1 MAEQRPYR
9 VPGATSDARLGR
21 VKRLALISLA
31 GAFVTINWVTTQHA
45 ATVLGHASW
54 LGQPLFHV
62 PKFGVVYAPWAW
74 IVWWSRWYA
83 APQLTPLWTSCA
95 HEALYPMAV
104 VTGIAA
110 GAIAM
115 ARHGW
120 LATASDLHGSAR
132 WATTRDLKAARLV
145 DSGSLIPSR
154 LRNIGVRMHVLQPL
168 ARRAGIYLGVWRLF
182 GRLSHLRDSGPAHVL
197 VFAPTRSGKGVGIV
211 IPTLLTWSHSVM
223 VHDLKGENWALTAG
237 ARKRMGQVCLR
248 FEPASAD
255 DDGARYNPLA
265 EVRLRTP
272 HEIRDVRNIVQMIID
287 PDGKGLPDHWSRE
300 GSAFLTGMI
309 LDHLYKGRD
318 KTLSGLEAR
327 LCDPMQPI
335 DDTVQQIL
343 QAEHDPEGTMEWTDS
358 RGVPT
363 RTHPVIARAMRSVL
377 DKSPNERSGV
387 ISEVKGFL
395 ELYRDPVIAANTAVS
410 DFRITDLMNHQ
421 RPVSLYVVV
430 PLAHKNSLRPLIR
443 LMLSQILHR
452 LTEHLEFRNGRAVTG
467 YRHRL
472 LLMIDEF
479 PSLGRLDM
487 FAESLSLIAGYGIKA
502 CLIAQDT
509 SQIHAAYGHDEAIT
523 SNCDTRVAFTPN
535 RIETARLL
543 SQMAGETTVRHSH
556 RTISSSGE
564 SVSEPEVARPLITPD
579 EAMRLG
585 AHEALIF
592 ASGRPAIRAGKLR
605 YYMEPFFKRLAKIP
619 PPSKSDRVERA
630 SEPDSAAE
638 QRLAETVESETE
650 AAQEPPRRPEPP
662 PVVETRTAK
671 PRDAKCAPAQ
681 QLSFLKF
688 AVENGN
694 GSTDATT
701 TKTDAKERLL

>member
-1 MAEQRPYR
+1 MPEQRPYR
-9 VPGATSDARLGR
+9 VAGSASNASLGR
-21 VKRLALISLA
+21 VKSLALISLA
-31 GAFVTINWVTTQHA
+31 GAFIAINWVTTQHA
-45 ATVLGHASW
+45 ASVLHDASW
-54 LGQPLFHV
+54 LGQPVFHLPRLGPIYPPWLWIAWWV
-62 PKFGVVYAPWAW
+62 HWHGAPAL
-74 IVWWSRWYA
+74 A
-83 APQLTPLWTSCA
+83 PLWKLCA
-95 HEALYPMAV
+95 REALYPMAV
-104 VTGIAA
+104 VAAIAT

-120 LATASDLHGSAR
+120 FANNSDLYGSAR
-132 WATTRDLKAARLV
+132 WATIRDLKAARLI
-145 DSGSLIPSR
+145 DRLSLVPR
-154 LRNIGVRMHVLQPL
+154 PFRRIGVRMHLL
-168 ARRAGIYLGVWRLF
+168 RSRAHRSGIYLGIWR
-182 GRLSHLRDSGPAHVL
+182 RLGGFSYVRDCGPAHVL

-211 IPTLLTWSHSVM
+211 VPTLLTWPHSVL

-237 ARKRMGQVCLR
+237 ARKRMGQICLK
-248 FEPASAD
+248 FAPASAD

-309 LDHLYKGRD
+309 LDQLYTGRD
-318 KTLSGLEAR
+318 KSLSGMEAR
-327 LCDPMQPI
+327 LCDPIQPI
-335 DDTVQQIL
+335 DDTMQQIIR
-343 QAEHDPEGTMEWTDS
+343 AEHDPTGSMGWTDS

-363 RTHPVIARAMRSVL
+363 KTHPIIARAMRSML

-395 ELYRDPVIAANTAVS
+395 ELYRDPVIAAATAVS

-421 RPVSLYVVV
+421 RPVSLYIVV
-430 PLAHKNSLRPLIR
+430 PLAHKNSVKPLIR

-467 YRHRL
+467 YRRRL

-502 CLIAQDT
+502 CLIAQDL
-509 SQIHAAYGHDEAIT
+509 SQIHGAYGHDEAIT
-523 SNCDTRVAFTPN
+523 SNCHTRIAFTPN

-543 SQMAGETTVRHSH
+543 SQMTGETTVRHAH
-556 RTISSSGE
+556 RTVSSSGG
-564 SVSEPEVARPLITPD
+564 SVSEPEVSRPLITPD
-579 EAMRLG
+579 EAMRMG
-585 AHEALIF
+585 ANEALIF

-605 YYMEPFFKRLAKIP
+605 YYADPLFKRLAEAP
-619 PPSKSDRVERA
+619 PPSKSDRIELA
-630 SEPDSAAE
+630 SEPKTANASDRATETEDAT
-638 QRLAETVESETE
+638 QVVDETVV
-650 AAQEPPRRPEPP
+650 P
-662 PVVETRTAK
+662 PVSTGASTPAAK
-671 PRDAKCAPAQ
+671 RPRPKSESKQ

-688 AVENGN
+688 AIENGN
-694 GSTDATT
+694 GDRAAE
-701 TKTDAKERLL
+701 KDGKERLL